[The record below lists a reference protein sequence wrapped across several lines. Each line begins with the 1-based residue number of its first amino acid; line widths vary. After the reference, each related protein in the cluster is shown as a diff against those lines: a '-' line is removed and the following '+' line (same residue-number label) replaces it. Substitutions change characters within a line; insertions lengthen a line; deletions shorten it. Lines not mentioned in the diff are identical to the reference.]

1 VEKERWHKLSTKS
14 FISIIEDP
22 TEQSFLTLLF
32 VNIIKLKAGLSN
44 RNGKKEESTN
54 GGWKIFDGVG
64 DEADKET
71 AFSHTGITDQ

>member
-1 VEKERWHKLSTKS
+1 
-14 FISIIEDP
+14 
-22 TEQSFLTLLF
+22 

-44 RNGKKEESTN
+44 SNGKKKEESTN